1 MLGLF
6 PQQLLYLSR
15 LQREATTL
23 SPTRGNKFSMSYSL
37 SCCAWEPS
45 PRPVPWL
52 HSYLSSQVV
61 PICTQTLL
69 VLTFALEPYPVIVLG
84 LLLITLTA
92 QNLGFGVTHLQK
104 GVGAGVRMVLSFQ
117 TYIKQGWGLPS
128 LLHSSQPSTDHQ
140 GRINTPIQ
148 GPHTQSHQGLLK
160 LFIDEQ
166 GRGGGENREERRE
179 VRWPSRALLPRH
191 AGQRFWQYHLGRL

>member
-1 MLGLF
+1 MASQNVLARLLLVLGLF
-6 PQQLLYLSR
+6 PQQLLYLFS

-23 SPTRGNKFSMSYSL
+23 FPTSGNKFSMSYSL

-84 LLLITLTA
+84 LFLITLTA

-104 GVGAGVRMVLSFQ
+104 GPREPWTSLELPGLHQTRLGASFSPTQ
-117 TYIKQGWGLPS
+117 FSAINRPPRENKYTHPGATYTESPG
-128 LLHSSQPSTDHQ
+128 TA
-140 GRINTPIQ
+140 
-148 GPHTQSHQGLLK
+148 
-160 LFIDEQ
+160 E
-166 GRGGGENREERRE
+166 
-179 VRWPSRALLPRH
+179 AL
-191 AGQRFWQYHLGRL
+191 Y